1 MKLSP
6 SEELIL
12 RAIAHREM
20 YGAEIAKALLECC
33 DRNIREGTLYPSLRR
48 LRKEKLVSRLTE
60 VTNGTVRDYYKLTEL
75 GIDTL
80 IAINEGFEKLN
91 NWEKENAGRKN
102 NIQ

>member
-33 DRNIREGTLYPSLRR
+33 DRNIREGTLYPSLRS
-48 LRKEKLVSRLTE
+48 LRKKKLVSRLTE
-60 VTNGTVRDYYKLTEL
+60 ATNSTVRDYYKLTDL
-75 GIDTL
+75 GINTL
-80 IAINEGFEKLN
+80 SVINQGFEKLN
-91 NWEKENAGRKN
+91 NWKKTNV
-102 NIQ
+102 

>member
-33 DRNIREGTLYPSLRR
+33 DRHIREGTLYPSLRR

-60 VTNGTVRDYYKLTEL
+60 AANGTVRDYYKLTEL

-80 IAINEGFEKLN
+80 SAINEGFEKLN
-91 NWEKENAGRKN
+91 NWEKVNEN
-102 NIQ
+102 

>member
-20 YGAEIAKALLECC
+20 YGQQIARALLECC
-33 DRNIREGTLYPSLRR
+33 DRKINVGSLYPALRSLSDR
-48 LRKEKLVSRLTE
+48 KLVSKRSE
-60 VTNGTVRDYYKLTEL
+60 VINGKNCDYYKLTDL

-80 IAINEGFEKLN
+80 NAIKEGFKKLENWSEN
-91 NWEKENAGRKN
+91 NE
-102 NIQ
+102 QL